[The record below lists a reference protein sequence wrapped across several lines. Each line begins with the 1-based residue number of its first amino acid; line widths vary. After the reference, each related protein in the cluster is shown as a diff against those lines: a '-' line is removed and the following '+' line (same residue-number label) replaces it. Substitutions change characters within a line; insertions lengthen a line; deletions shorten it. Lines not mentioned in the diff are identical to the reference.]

1 MKKLAAVWLALL
13 LALGAAACAAAD
25 IPARPDTY
33 AYAYDFTGKVLS
45 SSDISEISRYGAA
58 LESATGAQAIAVVVD
73 FLDGA
78 DAADYVTDII
88 NTWGVGEKGEDNG
101 IVILLARGD
110 RQIQIG
116 TGSGIDRVL
125 TGSRCGKLIDEN
137 ISYFADNRF
146 AEGLRAL

>member
-13 LALGAAACAAAD
+13 LALGAAACAAAH

-73 FLDGA
+73 FLDGE
-78 DAADYVTDII
+78 DPADYVTDPVLGD
-88 NTWGVGEKGEDNG
+88 GVFNALRHFG
-101 IVILLARGD
+101 
-110 RQIQIG
+110 
-116 TGSGIDRVL
+116 
-125 TGSRCGKLIDEN
+125 LI
-137 ISYFADNRF
+137 
-146 AEGLRAL
+146 